1 MARVLTRLHRF
12 LPGRKVALRVALA
25 AVVIGALVV
34 AGERL
39 PVVEW
44 IVRVQHQVLATGWW
58 GYLLYPLL
66 FAACNLLLLPGTVL
80 AVGAGLFF
88 GLWWGSLL
96 MLTGNMI
103 SAAISFA
110 IGKMAAGRWLEAW
123 LERYPRW
130 FALKVAIRREGWKI
144 IFLTQIVPLFP
155 SSLLSYLYGMS
166 SIRFGSCMLWTAV
179 AQAPAMFVYAYMG
192 TVAQLGIDRLS
203 GSEGGGWGDAFWIAG
218 LLLTLLGF
226 FALGRIAARLL
237 AETAHENDGLGGQRL

>member
-1 MARVLTRLHRF
+1 MTRLSRFRPGRRMVVRVLLAG
-12 LPGRKVALRVALA
+12 LVLA
-25 AVVIGALVV
+25 AVIV

-44 IVRVQHQVLATGWW
+44 IVRAQESVVATGWW

-88 GLWWGSLL
+88 GLWWGTLL
-96 MLTGNMI
+96 MVAGNMV
-103 SAAISFA
+103 SAALSFG
-110 IGKMAAGRWLEAW
+110 IGKLAAGRWLERW
-123 LERYPRW
+123 LAQYPRW
-130 FALKVAIRREGWKI
+130 FALRAAIRREGWKI

-166 SIRFGSCMLWTAV
+166 SIRFGSCMLWTAA
-179 AQAPAMFVYAYMG
+179 AQAPAMFLYAYMG
-192 TVAQLGIDRLS
+192 TVAQLGLDRLS
-203 GSEGGGWGDAFWIAG
+203 GDGGKGWGDAFWIAG

-226 FALGRIAARLL
+226 IALGRIAARML
-237 AETAHENDGLGGQRL
+237 AATAPKPAE